1 MKPSSA
7 GVITLNSLSFSV
19 TAWNLVL
26 AGSLRLKVT
35 QRSVQVQDVH
45 VRVSVDTLKVS
56 TAEKSPPSG
65 VT

>member
-1 MKPSSA
+1 M
-7 GVITLNSLSFSV
+7 